1 MLCCLN
7 HRLCC
12 YTKGFITFCFTDL
25 LIREPLELSLPSETS
40 ILFKGSV
47 LRCFS
52 DSYVPNFCRTCPAA
66 NPLSMQF
73 FSKVSLNW
81 ELFPEVLFFC
91 FLIRNNKSF
100 KETFGHSEKLSINS
114 NMNFFASYLSWMAFL
129 QLSTQTPVKV
139 LPNTVLP
146 RLTGSIWFELWILL
160 SFLTKAFICDP
171 FPQFPSKM
179 DSITKYTNIFLGEI
193 QGSVGFG

>member
-1 MLCCLN
+1 MQCCQWRSVSHLEFFKKHVMLPQSSIMLLYQRFHYLPF
-7 HRLCC
+7 HRFANQRALGALSTFGNFDIVLGQRPKMLQWFLR
-12 YTKGFITFCFTDL
+12 TKF
-25 LIREPLELSLPSETS
+25 LPDMSSRQPTQ
-40 ILFKGSV
+40 
-47 LRCFS
+47 
-52 DSYVPNFCRTCPAA
+52 
-66 NPLSMQF
+66 SMQF

-129 QLSTQTPVKV
+129 HLSTQTPVKV
-139 LPNTVLP
+139 LSNTVLP

-160 SFLTKAFICDP
+160 SFWPKLLFVTP
-171 FPQFPSKM
+171 SPNPPQKW
-179 DSITKYTNIFLGEI
+179 TA
-193 QGSVGFG
+193 